1 MELRHWVCGLALLL
15 ALPAPAQDVEAE
27 GEIDARVAR
36 ALKAEKLE
44 YSVDAK
50 GNAKVVMSFSDD
62 AERTQLVTVQSVT
75 FSYRQVEFREIFSAA
90 LKASDKNGLDLNLA
104 RRLLEESSKSKLA
117 FWGIEDDVV
126 WAIARIPADAS
137 SATLREA
144 IDFVAVRADELE
156 KERLGTD
163 EF

>member
-1 MELRHWVCGLALLL
+1 MDLRLWLFGLALSL
-15 ALPAPAQDVEAE
+15 ALPAPAQDVE
-27 GEIDARVAR
+27 GEPLDPRVAK
-36 ALKAEKLE
+36 ALAAEKLE

-62 AERTQLVTVQSVT
+62 AERTQLVTLQSVT

-90 LKASDKNGLDLNLA
+90 LKAGDRNGLDLDLA

-163 EF
+163 EY

>member
-1 MELRHWVCGLALLL
+1 MVFRLWLCGWALALAPP
-15 ALPAPAQDVEAE
+15 ALAQDVEAA
-27 GEIDARVAR
+27 GRLDGRVET
-36 ALKAEKLE
+36 ALKAEKLD

-62 AERTQLVTVQSVT
+62 AGRTQLVTVQSVT

-90 LKASDKNGLDLNLA
+90 LKASDQNGLDLDLA

-156 KERLGTD
+156 KERLETD